1 MRPLPFVLFWLS
13 FVAVGLAADLAIVY
27 GLWAL
32 ADAYLTWLAVK
43 VALVVGVIGAGLYM
57 IAEQVAEQRVRAQER
72 LR

>member
-1 MRPLPFVLFWLS
+1 MRTLPFVLFWLS

-43 VALVVGVIGAGLYM
+43 VALVVAVIGAGLFM
-57 IAEQVAEQRVRAQER
+57 LSDQFAEQRVRAQER
-72 LR
+72 MR